1 MIYNFRRKLLP
12 KQGQMFVYKSNFG
25 HNLWAANS
33 IGKLRENYIWPKKVV
48 KFPHLL
54 HPASP
59 PPGMI
64 YKFGENHQE
73 CGQFFAVTF
82 AAKKWQQLVT
92 QLSWQNCSSKNGR
105 PLWLCPAL
113 PTMMIYNFGEI
124 SAKKNW
130 QNFVVK
136 MEEKIIAITR
146 AATWDNLRFFERKNH
161 Y

>member
-54 HPASP
+54 QPATP

-82 AAKKWQQLVT
+82 AAKKWHKMVV
-92 QLSWQNCSSKNGR
+92 QLSWKIVAVKMGGKLWPNKS
-105 PLWLCPAL
+105 PLAL
-113 PTMMIYNFGEI
+113 QTLMIQNFGKI
-124 SAKKNW
+124 AANKNW
-130 QNFVVK
+130 PNFVVK
-136 MEEKIIAITR
+136 MEEETIITK
-146 AATWDNLRFFERKNH
+146 TH
-161 Y
+161 